1 MARKAGAKKAKAKK
15 VKITPT
21 YMTGEKPLKIG
32 LHDVIRALKVIED
45 HGHMRK
51 FATAAKKQESVM
63 LVPPK
68 TVNFVKDF
76 LVKYNMHDDP
86 VGKHIVNAREAP
98 GALATASPAMRAGAA
113 AAQATKQK
121 DPHEC
126 DFSND

>member
-1 MARKAGAKKAKAKK
+1 MAKKTGAKKAKAKK
-15 VKITPT
+15 AKVTPT
-21 YMTGEKPLKIG
+21 HMTGKKPLKIG

-45 HGHMRK
+45 HGHMSK
-51 FATAAKKQESVM
+51 FATAAKKQKAVM
-63 LVPPK
+63 LVPPG

-76 LVKYNMHDDP
+76 LVKHNMHDDP

-98 GALATASPAMRAGAA
+98 RASLRMRAGAA
-113 AAQATKQK
+113 AAGAAKQK